1 MKNNGF
7 IPNDIIYNLILKICA
22 ETKNLKLGTQIHNE
36 MQQRGIIINLELN
49 NTLIS
54 MYAKCGKFEEA
65 EQLVNKM
72 IETDKF
78 SYGAMI
84 SCSAKYGKGEKS
96 IELFEEM
103 TRTNF
108 KPNAIIFISLLT
120 GL

>member
-1 MKNNGF
+1 MHFKNSGITKKKFFFCLLFFSIFFFFFLFKLSGNSS
-7 IPNDIIYNLILKICA
+7 DICILKSWTIG
-22 ETKNLKLGTQIHNE
+22 KLE
-36 MQQRGIIINLELN
+36 
-49 NTLIS
+49 
-54 MYAKCGKFEEA
+54 KA

-84 SCSAKYGKGEKS
+84 SCYAKYGKGEKS

-108 KPNAIIFISLLT
+108 KPNANHLYFFIDCL
-120 GL
+120 